1 MIKLVQSQLNESL
14 TSCNNCKQACNRTYK
29 WNKIQ
34 EIDQLTKGKTKLTLQ
49 YPHKVSKAEI
59 VMDTYLKFYK

>member
-1 MIKLVQSQLNESL
+1 MQQNIQ
-14 TSCNNCKQACNRTYK
+14 

-59 VMDTYLKFYK
+59 VMDTYLKVLQIGNIIMTTH

>member
-1 MIKLVQSQLNESL
+1 MQQNIQ
-14 TSCNNCKQACNRTYK
+14 

-59 VMDTYLKFYK
+59 VMDTYLKFYR